1 MHWSARRYTLIFIL
15 AGNIFG
21 VVLAE
26 ANNGVGVYEWGYLL
40 LLWLTLLLI
49 RAAVVLCFYPVLDV
63 LGYGLHWKD
72 ALVLVWGGL
81 RGAVGLAMGIVA
93 DEAEFTSPEEG
104 KQVRAGDACL
114 IAASGT

>member
-1 MHWSARRYTLIFIL
+1 MIFIL

-26 ANNGVGVYEWGYLL
+26 PNNGVGVYEWGYLCAL
-40 LLWLTLLLI
+40 YLALILI
-49 RAAVVLCFYPVLDV
+49 RAVVVLCFYPILDV

-93 DEAEFTSPEEG
+93 DEADFTSPEEG
-104 KQVRAGDACL
+104 KQVRAPDR
-114 IAASGT
+114 